1 MLDEYLPKVSHGA
14 SKTHRRYTAGF
25 DAQSDY
31 FMVWRGG
38 RGVPRHHPVYEI
50 CVIATF
56 TYLITIY
63 WYDAKITFDRSIDY
77 GIACNG
83 L

>member
-1 MLDEYLPKVSHGA
+1 MPRPYNRAKGA
-14 SKTHRRYTAGF
+14 NCLIYDIARTTPYIGNE
-25 DAQSDY
+25 
-31 FMVWRGG
+31 
-38 RGVPRHHPVYEI
+38 RGVPCHHSVSEI

-63 WYDAKITFDRSIDY
+63 WHDAKITFDRSIDY
-77 GIACNG
+77 GFACNG